1 MEEQIQS
8 LEGFGQKSVEK
19 LLSAIQKSRNT
30 TLAQFLYSLS
40 IPLLGK
46 SASKDISKVCEND
59 FEVFVNVLSNKG
71 RTAFTHIDG
80 IGVELVTSLINYWN
94 KYSLDILDLANEFT
108 FEKQKENNTVDTLQ
122 GKSFCITGKLISYS
136 NRAELVKE
144 IESHGGK
151 VVSSVTKKTDYLIN
165 NDTESV
171 SSKNKTAKSLG
182 IPIIS
187 EVKFKQMIEGEM

>member
-1 MEEQIQS
+1 M
-8 LEGFGQKSVEK
+8 
-19 LLSAIQKSRNT
+19 
-30 TLAQFLYSLS
+30 
-40 IPLLGK
+40 
-46 SASKDISKVCEND
+46 
-59 FEVFVNVLSNKG
+59 
-71 RTAFTHIDG
+71 
-80 IGVELVTSLINYWN
+80 
-94 KYSLDILDLANEFT
+94 ANEFT

-182 IPIIS
+182 IPVIS
-187 EVKFKQMIEGEM
+187 EVKFKQMIEGEK

>member
-1 MEEQIQS
+1 MR
-8 LEGFGQKSVEK
+8 KS
-19 LLSAIQKSRNT
+19 
-30 TLAQFLYSLS
+30 F
-40 IPLLGK
+40 
-46 SASKDISKVCEND
+46 C
-59 FEVFVNVLSNKG
+59 
-71 RTAFTHIDG
+71 TAFH
-80 IGVELVTSLINYWN
+80 
-94 KYSLDILDLANEFT
+94 LDILDLANEFT

-171 SSKNKTAKSLG
+171 SSKNKTANNWNTQALSRF
-182 IPIIS
+182 I
-187 EVKFKQMIEGEM
+187 F